1 MLNIAEIH
9 HAAPGLELRENVS
22 VILHNLK
29 EKFSISI
36 AFPHLGIKIFEA
48 VVKIVLL

>member
-9 HAAPGLELRENVS
+9 HAAPGLELFENVP

-29 EKFSISI
+29 EKFSIVI
-36 AFPHLGIKIFEA
+36 TFPYLSIKIFET
-48 VVKIVLL
+48 VIKIVLL